1 MNETIPME
9 GMKVSGDL
17 VRVNVVDVSLTE
29 ELLTGFLKGLTE
41 NRVNM
46 SLFIGGKGSGGMQF
60 TCCVAAPDQ
69 DRLKTLTEPIPD
81 LKACLEFSAPVD
93 LLSVFPHQFNLKALG
108 LSLMA
113 LGKARIPLH
122 GFCSSLSALTYIT
135 DHADLGQASS
145 VLQGSFNLHADPSR
159 TLC

>member
-17 VRVNVVDVSLTE
+17 VRVHVADASLTE
-29 ELLTGFLKGLTE
+29 ELLNGFLRGLTE

-46 SLFIGGKGSGGMQF
+46 TLFIGEKGLGGLQF
-60 TCCVAAPDQ
+60 TCCVAAPEQ
-69 DRLKTLTEPIPD
+69 DRVKTLTEPIPD
-81 LKACLEFSAPVD
+81 LRACLEFSAPID

-113 LGKARIPLH
+113 LGKAQIPLH
-122 GFCSSLSALTYIT
+122 GFCSSLSALTFIT

-145 VLQGSFNLHADPSR
+145 VLQESFNLHTDPSR
-159 TLC
+159 TVC

>member
-17 VRVNVVDVSLTE
+17 VRVNVVDASLTE
-29 ELLTGFLKGLTE
+29 ERLTGFLKGLAE
-41 NRVNM
+41 NRINM
-46 SLFIGGKGSGGMQF
+46 SLFIGGKGSGGMPF
-60 TCCVAAPDQ
+60 TCCAAAPDQ
-69 DRLKTLTEPIPD
+69 DRIKTLTERIPD

-93 LLSVFPHQFNLKALG
+93 LLSVYPHQFNLKAVG

-113 LGKARIPLH
+113 LGKAHIPLR
-122 GFCSSLSALTYIT
+122 GFCSSLSALTFIT
-135 DHADLGQASS
+135 DHADLGLASS
-145 VLQGSFNLHADPSR
+145 VLQESFNLHADPSR